1 MNRPESLRVRDYIR
15 VVDLCRKGKKSVASA
30 CEEVGISEST
40 FYRWQREYR
49 DACGF
54 HGLSARHGV
63 VLDALSRGEAEL
75 DECYRRLGE
84 QAEKLDLLEEK
95 VNEQRWKLWLLQKV
109 VDVLTP
115 AEKRELIDRVV
126 EAGSASERAMCE
138 VLGQPRS
145 TQRYEPVEKPSVEEV
160 SDEVSR
166 LSEENP
172 RAGYK
177 QITDMMKEN
186 GWDVGYERVRLIR
199 KELELQARPGRK
211 KRR

>member
-1 MNRPESLRVRDYIR
+1 MKRSESLCVRDYIR
-15 VVDLCRKGKKSVASA
+15 VLDLCRRETKTIEAA
-30 CEEVGISEST
+30 CDEVGISEST
-40 FYRWQREYR
+40 FYRWQRDYR

-63 VLDALSRGEAEL
+63 VLDALSLGEAEL
-75 DECYRRLGE
+75 DECYRRLDE
-84 QAEKLDLLEEK
+84 QAEKFNELEQK
-95 VNEQRWKLWLLQKV
+95 VKEQRWKLWLLEKV
-109 VDVLTP
+109 VDALTP

-126 EAGSASERAMCE
+126 NAGSASERAMCE
-138 VLGQPRS
+138 VLGQSRS
-145 TQRYEPVEKPSVEEV
+145 TQRYEPVDKPSDEAV
-160 SDEVSR
+160 SDEVAR

-177 QITDMMKEN
+177 QITDLMKES

-211 KRR
+211 NRE